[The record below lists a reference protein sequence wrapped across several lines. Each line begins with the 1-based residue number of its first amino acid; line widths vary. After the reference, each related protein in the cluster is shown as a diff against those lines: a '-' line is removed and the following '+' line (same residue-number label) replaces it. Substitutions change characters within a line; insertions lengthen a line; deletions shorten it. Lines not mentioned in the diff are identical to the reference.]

1 MQFLAKCFLRRDSA
15 PALGISVFGLTW
27 LNSVE
32 SLYIEDSIM
41 NLQREAK
48 DTQLEQWAPG
58 GVRLGDASLRLM
70 ARWLCFCADSLLS
83 ACFKSLLAMN

>member
-1 MQFLAKCFLRRDSA
+1 MQFLAKCFPRRDSA
-15 PALGISVFGLTW
+15 PAFSISAFGLTW

-32 SLYIEDSIM
+32 SLSIEYSTID
-41 NLQREAK
+41 LQGEAK

-58 GVRLGDASLRLM
+58 GVRLGDASLRLV

-83 ACFKSLLAMN
+83 ACFKSPLAMN